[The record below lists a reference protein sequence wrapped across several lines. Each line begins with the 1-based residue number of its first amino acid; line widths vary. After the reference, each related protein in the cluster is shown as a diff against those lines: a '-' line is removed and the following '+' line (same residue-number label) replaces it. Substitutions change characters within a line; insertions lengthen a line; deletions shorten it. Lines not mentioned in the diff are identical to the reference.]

1 MRFGIF
7 YEHQLPRPWEPGSEH
22 RLLREA
28 LEQIELADRSGLDYV
43 WEVEHHFLEEYS
55 HSSAPEV
62 FLAAASQ
69 RTRRIRLGH
78 GIVQAPPGVNHPA
91 RIAERVATLDLV
103 SDGRVE
109 FGTGEAS
116 SAAELGGFGVSRE
129 AKRAMWAETLDA
141 VTRMFVEQPF
151 AGYDGDFLTMPPR
164 YVLPRPLQRPHP
176 PLWVACSRRET
187 IHLAARSGI
196 GALSFSFVEPE
207 DAAHWVAEYYDL
219 IASEECVPRGFAVNP
234 NVAVVLPMMLH
245 PDEETAIERGI
256 DGAHF
261 FAYSLGHFYG
271 GRAHVVGGTDLWQSF
286 GRDRAGRGFARE
298 IVRASAQP
306 LAVRLLEAGMGS
318 LRGAIGTP
326 GQVTELIARYE
337 AAGVDQVMFVLQAGK
352 NRHDHIC
359 ESIELFAREVLPRF
373 ADGREE
379 KEAAKAD
386 RLAAAVDKALARR
399 AGPRSLPAPYQI
411 SEDTEVA
418 AARRPARGSGRGL
431 GGGPGRGLDGGSG
444 RGLGG
449 GPGRK
454 SARSALRDLAGRARR
469 SASHPPSRPAAQPAS
484 EPASEPAS
492 QLARDSVRG
501 RGRAGLRRLLART
514 PDDRLEQ
521 IFGSSQAQRAVF
533 AMMTRHFDPARAAGF
548 DGAIVY
554 DLGLADGT
562 RRCWAIEVHDG
573 QARVRRD
580 CDAVDAA
587 LTIRV
592 PLTDF
597 VRVLTTADS
606 FYPLILDGRMTM
618 DGDLALANR
627 LAEMFGARSAY

>member
-7 YEHQLPRPWEPGSEH
+7 YEHQLPRPWEPGAER
-22 RLLREA
+22 RLLTDA
-28 LEQIELADRSGLDYV
+28 LEQIELADRSGIDYA
-43 WEVEHHFLEEYS
+43 WQVEHHFLEEYS

-69 RTRRIRLGH
+69 RTSRIRLGH
-78 GIVQAPPGVNHPA
+78 GIVQAPLAVNHPA
-91 RIAERVATLDLV
+91 RIAERIATLDLV
-103 SDGRVE
+103 SDGRVD

-116 SAAELGGFGVSRE
+116 SAAELGGFGVPRD
-129 AKRAMWAETLDA
+129 AKRAMWQETLDA

-151 AGYDGDFLTMPPR
+151 AGYRGELLTMPPR
-164 YVLPRPLQRPHP
+164 YVLPRPVQQPHP

-219 IASEECVPRGFAVNP
+219 LGSDECVPRGFAVNP

-245 PDEETAIERGI
+245 HDEATAIDRGI

-261 FAYSLGHFYG
+261 FGYSLGHYYG
-271 GRAHVVGGTDLWQSF
+271 GGTHLVGAADLWRSF
-286 GRDRAGRGFARE
+286 GENRAAQGFARE
-298 IVRASAQP
+298 IVTPAARP
-306 LAVRLLEAGMGS
+306 LAVRLLQAGMGS

-326 GQVTELIARYE
+326 AQVTDLIAGYQ
-337 AAGVDQVMFVLQAGK
+337 AAGVDQVIFVMQSGR
-352 NRHDHIC
+352 NRHEHIC

-379 KEAAKAD
+379 HEAAKAD

-399 AGPRSLPAPYQI
+399 GPPRTLPGPYRVD
-411 SEDTEVA
+411 EDAEVA
-418 AARRPARGSGRGL
+418 AARRAAQLPLRELAGQAGRAARESLRRQAQTG
-431 GGGPGRGLDGGSG
+431 
-444 RGLGG
+444 
-449 GPGRK
+449 
-454 SARSALRDLAGRARR
+454 ARRLAGRA
-469 SASHPPSRPAAQPAS
+469 PAA
-484 EPASEPAS
+484 
-492 QLARDSVRG
+492 
-501 RGRAGLRRLLART
+501 
-514 PDDRLEQ
+514 RLERL
-521 IFGSSQAQRAVF
+521 FASSRAQRAF
-533 AMMTRHFDPARAAGF
+533 FGMMARRFDPARSAGF
-548 DGAIVY
+548 EGAIVY
-554 DLGLADGT
+554 DLGMSDGT
-562 RRCWAIEVHDG
+562 RRLWAIEVR
-573 QARVRRD
+573 ARRAR
-580 CDAVDAA
+580 AREGGAADAA

-592 PLTDF
+592 PLADF
-597 VRVLTTADS
+597 VRVSAEGSS

>member
-7 YEHQLPRPWEPGSEH
+7 YEHQLPRPWGPDSEH
-22 RLLREA
+22 KLLSDA
-28 LEQIELADRSGLDYV
+28 LDQIELADALGFDYV

-78 GIVQAPPGVNHPA
+78 GIVQAPAAVNHPA

-103 SDGRVE
+103 SDGRVD

-116 SAAELGGFGVSRE
+116 SAAELGGFGVPRE

-141 VTRMFVEQPF
+141 VTRMFAEQPF
-151 AGYDGDFLTMPPR
+151 AGYDGDFFTMPPR
-164 YVLPRPLQRPHP
+164 YVLPRTLQKPHP

-245 PDEETAIERGI
+245 PDEETAIGRGI

-261 FAYSLGHFYG
+261 FAYSLGHYYG
-271 GRAHVVGGTDLWQSF
+271 GDTHRVGDSNLWQSF
-286 GRDRAGRGFARE
+286 GTDRSEHGFARE
-298 IVRASAQP
+298 IVYADARP
-306 LAVRLLEAGMGS
+306 LSVRLLEAGMGS

-326 GQVTELIARYE
+326 GQVTDLIARYE
-337 AAGVDQVMFVLQAGK
+337 AAGVDQVMFVLQAGN
-352 NRHDHIC
+352 NRHEHIC

-379 KEAAKAD
+379 KELAKAD

-399 AGPRSLPAPYQI
+399 AGPRDLPAPHEI
-411 SEDTEVA
+411 REGAEVA
-418 AARRPARGSGRGL
+418 TVRKPAR
-431 GGGPGRGLDGGSG
+431 P
-444 RGLGG
+444 
-449 GPGRK
+449 P
-454 SARSALRDLAGRARR
+454 LRDLAGRAR
-469 SASHPPSRPAAQPAS
+469 HAARES
-484 EPASEPAS
+484 
-492 QLARDSVRG
+492 LRG
-501 RGRAGLRRLLART
+501 RGQAGLGRVVGRM
-514 PDDRLEQ
+514 PDSRLEQ
-521 IFGSSQAQRAVF
+521 IFASSQAQHAVF
-533 AMMTRHFDPARAAGF
+533 GMMTRHFDPAKAAGF
-548 DGAIVY
+548 EGAIVY

-562 RRCWAIEVHDG
+562 RRPWTVEVRDG
-573 QARVRRD
+573 QARVHRGASAD
-580 CDAVDAA
+580 PA
-587 LTIRV
+587 LEIRS
-592 PLTDF
+592 PLADF
-597 VRVLTTADS
+597 VRVLTTAGS

-618 DGDLALANR
+618 EGDLALANR
-627 LAEMFGARSAY
+627 LAEMFGDRSNY

>member
-7 YEHQLPRPWEPGSEH
+7 YEHQLPRPWGPDSEH
-22 RLLREA
+22 KLLSDA
-28 LEQIELADRSGLDYV
+28 LEQIELADASGLDYV

-78 GIVQAPPGVNHPA
+78 GIVQAPAAVNHPA

-103 SDGRVE
+103 SGGRVD

-116 SAAELGGFGVSRE
+116 SAAELGGFGVPRE

-141 VTRMFVEQPF
+141 VTRMFAEQPF
-151 AGYDGDFLTMPPR
+151 AGYDGDFFTMPPR
-164 YVLPRPLQRPHP
+164 YVLPRPLQKPHP

-207 DAAHWVAEYYDL
+207 DAAHWVAEYYSL
-219 IASEECVPRGFAVNP
+219 IDSEECVPRGFTVNP

-245 PDEETAIERGI
+245 PDEETAIDRGI

-271 GRAHVVGGTDLWQSF
+271 GGPHRVGDGNLWQSF
-286 GRDRAGRGFARE
+286 GTDRAEHGFARE
-298 IVRASAQP
+298 IVHADSRP
-306 LAVRLLEAGMGS
+306 LSVRLLEAGMGS

-326 GQVTELIARYE
+326 AQVTDLIARYE
-337 AAGVDQVMFVLQAGK
+337 TAGVDQVMFVLQAGN

-379 KEAAKAD
+379 KELAKAD

-399 AGPRSLPAPYQI
+399 AGPRDLAEPYEI
-411 SEDTEVA
+411 HEDAEVA
-418 AARRPARGSGRGL
+418 TARKPAR
-431 GGGPGRGLDGGSG
+431 P
-444 RGLGG
+444 
-449 GPGRK
+449 P
-454 SARSALRDLAGRARR
+454 LRNLAGRAR
-469 SASHPPSRPAAQPAS
+469 HAARES
-484 EPASEPAS
+484 
-492 QLARDSVRG
+492 LRG
-501 RGRAGLRRLLART
+501 PGQAGLRRVVGRM
-514 PDDRLEQ
+514 PDSRLEQ
-521 IFGSSQAQRAVF
+521 IFASSQAQRAVF
-533 AMMTRHFDPARAAGF
+533 GMMTRQFDPAKAAGF
-548 DGAIVY
+548 EGTIVY
-554 DLGLADGT
+554 DLGLADGN
-562 RRCWAIEVHDG
+562 RRPWAIEVRG
-573 QARVRRD
+573 QQVHVRRGGCAD
-580 CDAVDAA
+580 PA
-587 LTIRV
+587 LTIQV
-592 PLTDF
+592 PLADF
-597 VRVLTTADS
+597 IRVLTTAGS

-618 DGDLALANR
+618 EGDLALANR
-627 LAEMFGARSAY
+627 LAEMFGARSNY

>member
-7 YEHQLPRPWEPGSEH
+7 YEHQLPRPWGPDSEH
-22 RLLREA
+22 TLLSDA
-28 LEQIELADRSGLDYV
+28 LEQIELADASGLDYV

-78 GIVQAPPGVNHPA
+78 GIVQAPSAVNHPA

-103 SDGRVE
+103 SDGRVD

-116 SAAELGGFGVSRE
+116 SAAELGGFGVPRE

-141 VTRMFVEQPF
+141 VTRMFAEQPF
-151 AGYDGDFLTMPPR
+151 AGYDGDFFSMPPR
-164 YVLPRPLQRPHP
+164 YVLPRPLQKPHP

-245 PDEETAIERGI
+245 PDEETAIDRGI

-271 GRAHVVGGTDLWQSF
+271 GGTHRVGDSNLWQSF
-286 GRDRAGRGFARE
+286 GTDRAEHGFARE
-298 IVRASAQP
+298 IVYANAQP
-306 LAVRLLEAGMGS
+306 LSVRLLQAGMGS
-318 LRGAIGTP
+318 QRGAIGTP
-326 GQVTELIARYE
+326 GQVTDLLARYE
-337 AAGVDQVMFVLQAGK
+337 AAGVDQVMFVMQAGRS
-352 NRHDHIC
+352 RHEHIC
-359 ESIELFAREVLPRF
+359 ESIELFAREILPRF

-379 KEAAKAD
+379 NELAKAD
-386 RLAAAVDKALARR
+386 RLTAAVDKALARR
-399 AGPRSLPAPYQI
+399 EGPRTLPAPYEV
-411 SEDTEVA
+411 SEDAEVA
-418 AARRPARGSGRGL
+418 AARR
-431 GGGPGRGLDGGSG
+431 
-444 RGLGG
+444 
-449 GPGRK
+449 
-454 SARSALRDLAGRARR
+454 SAHLPLRVLAGHAR
-469 SASHPPSRPAAQPAS
+469 HAARES
-484 EPASEPAS
+484 
-492 QLARDSVRG
+492 LRG
-501 RGRAGLRRLLART
+501 HGQAGLRRVVGRMSDA
-514 PDDRLEQ
+514 RLEQ
-521 IFGSSQAQRAVF
+521 VFGTSQAQRAVF
-533 AMMTRHFDPARAAGF
+533 GMMTRQFDPDRAAGF
-548 DGAIVY
+548 EGAIVY
-554 DLGLADGT
+554 DLGLADGS
-562 RRCWAIEVHDG
+562 RRPWAIEIHDG
-573 QARVRRD
+573 QARVHQGGG
-580 CDAVDAA
+580 ADAA
-587 LTIRV
+587 LTISV
-592 PLTDF
+592 PLAELI
-597 VRVLTTADS
+597 RVLTTAGS

-618 DGDLALANR
+618 DGDLALAGR

>member
-7 YEHQLPRPWEPGSEH
+7 YEHQLPRPWGPESEH
-22 RLLREA
+22 TLLSDA

-78 GIVQAPPGVNHPA
+78 GIVQAPSAVNHPA
-91 RIAERVATLDLV
+91 RIAERIATLDLV
-103 SDGRVE
+103 SDGRVD

-116 SAAELGGFGVSRE
+116 SAAELGGFGVARE
-129 AKRAMWAETLDA
+129 AKRAMWEEALDA

-151 AGYDGDFLTMPPR
+151 AGYDGNFTAMPPR
-164 YVLPRPLQRPHP
+164 YVLPRPLQKPHP

-187 IHLAARSGI
+187 IQLAARSGI

-207 DAAHWVAEYYDL
+207 DAARWVAEYYDL

-245 PDEETAIERGI
+245 PDEATAIDRGI

-261 FAYSLGHFYG
+261 FGYSLSHFYG
-271 GRAHVVGGTDLWQSF
+271 GGTHVVGGSDVWRSF
-286 GRDRAGRGFARE
+286 GQDRAEHGFARE
-298 IVRASAQP
+298 IVHASAQP
-306 LAVRLLEAGMGS
+306 LAVRLLQAGLGS

-326 GQVTELIARYE
+326 GQVCDLIARYE
-337 AAGVDQVMFVLQAGK
+337 AAGVDQVMFVLQAGN
-352 NRHDHIC
+352 NRHEHIC

-386 RLAAAVDKALARR
+386 RLAAAVDKALTRR
-399 AGPRSLPAPYQI
+399 AGPRALPAPYPVN
-411 SEDTEVA
+411 EDAEVA
-418 AARRPARGSGRGL
+418 AARRSTHLPVRNLAGQVRH
-431 GGGPGRGLDGGSG
+431 
-444 RGLGG
+444 
-449 GPGRK
+449 
-454 SARSALRDLAGRARR
+454 SAR
-469 SASHPPSRPAAQPAS
+469 
-484 EPASEPAS
+484 E
-492 QLARDSVRG
+492 SVRG
-501 RGRAGLRRLLART
+501 RGQAGLRRLVGRAS
-514 PDDRLEQ
+514 DARLEQ
-521 IFGSSQAQRAVF
+521 IFAGTQAQRAVF
-533 AMMTRHFDPARAAGF
+533 GMMTRQFQPAQAAGF
-548 DGAIVY
+548 EGAIVY
-554 DLGLADGT
+554 DLGLTDGT
-562 RRCWAIEVHDG
+562 RRSWAIEVHDG
-573 QARVRRD
+573 RARARQGGS
-580 CDAVDAA
+580 ADAA

-592 PLTDF
+592 PLADF
-597 VRVLTTADS
+597 VRVLTTAGS

-618 DGDLALANR
+618 DGDLGLANKM
-627 LAEMFGARSAY
+627 AEMFGARSAY